1 LTQKIKKIIL
11 NHLLSQNDWMQSKL
25 VNHKDKIVVIEISG
39 FKLVL
44 RVDENG
50 LLQSINNSE
59 NFDCFIK
66 LTANDFINQLINNNN
81 GNISIKGDLEL
92 ANQVSQV
99 LKKIE
104 WDVEEDLSRYIG
116 DIPAIH
122 TTKILKKVIT
132 SSQKNIKNITGALL
146 EYWQEENKILTKKRN
161 VEIFYS
167 EVDKIFEDTERLE
180 ARIKIMIEKKCYEY
194 I

>member
-1 LTQKIKKIIL
+1 MTHKIKKIIL

-25 VNHKDKIVVIEISG
+25 INHKNKVIVIEISG
-39 FKLVL
+39 FKLIL
-44 RVDENG
+44 RIDKNG
-50 LLQSINNSE
+50 LLQSLNESE
-59 NFDCFIK
+59 KNDCIIK
-66 LTANDFINQLINNNN
+66 LTVNDFINQLINNNN
-81 GNISIKGDLEL
+81 GNISIEGDLEL

-116 DIPAIH
+116 DIPAIQ
-122 TTKILKKVIT
+122 TTMILKKIVA

-167 EVDKIFEDTERLE
+167 EVDKIVEDTERLE
-180 ARIKIMIEKKCYEY
+180 ARIKIILEKK
-194 I
+194 IL

>member
-1 LTQKIKKIIL
+1 MIRKIKKILID
-11 NHLLSQNDWMQSKL
+11 HLLSQNDWMQTSL
-25 VNHKDKIVVIEISG
+25 IDHQHKVIAIEISSLKII
-39 FKLVL
+39 FKVN
-44 RVDENG
+44 ENG
-50 LLQSINNSE
+50 LLQSIDESE
-59 NFDCFIK
+59 NFDCIIK
-66 LTANDFINQLINNNN
+66 LTVNDFINQLVNNKN
-81 GNISIKGDLEL
+81 GKISIEGDLEL
-92 ANQVSQV
+92 AKQVSQV

-104 WDVEEDLSRYIG
+104 WDVEEDLSSYIG
-116 DIPAIH
+116 DIPAIK

-180 ARIKIMIEKKCYEY
+180 ARIKIMIEKKML
-194 I
+194 

>member
-1 LTQKIKKIIL
+1 MTHKIKKIIL

-25 VNHKDKIVVIEISG
+25 INHKNKVIVIEISG
-39 FKLVL
+39 FKLIL
-44 RVDENG
+44 RIDKNG
-50 LLQSINNSE
+50 LLQSLNESE
-59 NFDCFIK
+59 KNDCIIK
-66 LTANDFINQLINNNN
+66 LTVNDFINQLINNNN
-81 GNISIKGDLEL
+81 NGNISIEGDLEL

-116 DIPAIH
+116 DIPAIQ
-122 TTKILKKVIT
+122 TTMILKKIVA

-167 EVDKIFEDTERLE
+167 EVDKIVEDTERLE
-180 ARIKIMIEKKCYEY
+180 ARIKIILEKK
-194 I
+194 IL